1 MFGGKTMLEWL
12 REKTMLEL
20 IGLIGILV
28 VAYYVLGAAFLIA
41 LSLWP
46 LWLILFIIYI
56 FRKKRA

>member
-1 MFGGKTMLEWL
+1 MLEWL